1 MLSREEMSDISSA
14 VRGNEGGVRKHG
26 ENGERDNFV
35 KSTMAYG
42 WMMKKWR
49 NGGREGG
56 GGKGVIT
63 AVDGTTAGKKCNF
76 GCVGRWELCSCLSPA
91 VFDRYFPPLLVMLYI
106 HACLC
111 AN

>member
-56 GGKGVIT
+56 GEKG
-63 AVDGTTAGKKCNF
+63 
-76 GCVGRWELCSCLSPA
+76 
-91 VFDRYFPPLLVMLYI
+91 
-106 HACLC
+106 
-111 AN
+111 